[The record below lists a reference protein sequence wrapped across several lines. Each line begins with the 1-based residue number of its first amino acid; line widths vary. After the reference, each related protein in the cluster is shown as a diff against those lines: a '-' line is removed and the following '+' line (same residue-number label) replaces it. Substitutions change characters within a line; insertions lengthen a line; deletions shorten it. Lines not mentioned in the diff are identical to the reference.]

1 MATSN
6 EILLKEARA
15 AYHSLRTGTAA
26 RVVVD
31 QNGQR
36 VEFAPAN
43 QTALYNYVKELE
55 ALCGCAPVGV
65 MRGPATFTF

>member
-1 MATSN
+1 MATIS
-6 EILLKEARA
+6 ERLVEARA
-15 AYHSLRTGTAA
+15 AYHQLNTGQMA

-43 QTALYNYVKELE
+43 KTALYNYIQQLEGEL
-55 ALCGCAPVGV
+55 GTVVPNGI
-65 MRGPATFTF
+65 GPARFIF